1 MHAYKDIESRD
12 ILKMIPIEDVVEY
25 FGMNKLI
32 SEFGIEETLDCIDEE
47 EIARYAKGLG
57 LLDEDESN

>member
-1 MHAYKDIESRD
+1 MHAYKDIETRD
-12 ILKMIPIEDVVEY
+12 LLKIIPIEDVVEY

-32 SEFGIEETLDCIDEE
+32 TEFGIEETLDCIDEE

-57 LLDEDESN
+57 LLDRDESN